1 MEPRELL
8 SADPIRIGAV
18 YFEEATGQDEAG
30 DVFEIT
36 FVGGAP
42 GTQLTELIIDTDKL
56 GNGLTIG
63 DCFFDTEPGGI
74 GAFGSSPLLL
84 VDHTGIDSVHATV
97 VDGGTTLSFRFEG
110 FDAGEKLVFTIDV
123 DEQGFLG
130 PNAVAE
136 GNEFEG
142 SRLTATFAAD
152 HFFEATG
159 TDMFFDYYDDR
170 LGGSGLDLPPD
181 DYMPPG
187 NEPRSV
193 YTAGAIFAIE
203 QTPLPISIAGTVY
216 EDVDL
221 DNVRDAGEP
230 GIAGVKLTL
239 LAWNG
244 KSYVGTGRTTT
255 TDASGKYRFDDLLPG
270 TYRIIQTQPNGY
282 FSIGATAGT
291 VDGAKR
297 GRVAGV
303 DVISDVELLGGED
316 SVGNDFAEARPAT
329 LSGTVYHDADNDGVL
344 DPGETGIGN
353 VLLRIQYLPP
363 TGSASAP
370 IEVVTR
376 LDGTWSATGLM
387 PGNYRIDEVQPA
399 GYLDG
404 LDAAGTAGGY
414 AHNPGDSIT
423 GIRLNSG
430 VHGRRYNFGELVP
443 STISGRVSADPNG
456 NGLYDPGEP
465 LLPGVTIHLLDAS
478 GTVIDTTQT
487 DAKGEYSFEG
497 LAPGTYGVREVQPE
511 GYYDGRDHVGSAGGK
526 LVAPDSIVGITL
538 VSATDAVRYDFTELL
553 PSRISGRVSADPN
566 GNGLYD
572 PGEPLLPGVTIHLLD
587 ASGTVIDTTQT
598 DAKGEY
604 SFEGLAPGTYGVR
617 EVQPEGYYDGRDHVG
632 SAGGK
637 LVAPDSITGIAL
649 VSATDAVRYD
659 FTELLPSRISGR
671 VSADPNGNGL
681 YDPGEPL
688 LPGVT
693 IHLLDASGTVIDT
706 TQTDAK
712 GEYSFEGLAPGT
724 YGVREVQPKGYYD
737 GRDHVGSAGGKLVEP
752 DSIVE
757 IRLISATDAVRYD
770 FTELLPSQIRGRVIA
785 DVNGNCAHD
794 PGEPLLPGVTIH
806 LLDASGNRIA
816 TTQTDAKGEYVFK
829 GLAPGLYGVEEIQ
842 PDGYFDG
849 CDRVGSAGGKLRAP
863 DSIVGIE
870 LISGTDASG
879 YDFCE
884 LVPVEL
890 SGFVYADDN
899 NNGNRD
905 PGEAGIGGVELTLL
919 DELGRSTGIKTQ
931 TDSSGY
937 YFFDG
942 LEPRKTY
949 GIAEKQP
956 EGFYDGLD
964 SAGSAGGTA
973 HNPGDKI
980 TGVLLPPG
988 VNGTDYNFGELRPA
1002 SIGGR
1007 VYAERNGDGI
1017 RQPDEPLLAGVTIH
1031 LLDVAGNT
1039 VATTVTDPNGAY
1051 RFTNIEPGTYGLR
1064 EIQPTGYFDGDDYV
1078 GSHGGRI
1085 VGDDEIMGAKL
1096 YAGANAVDYDFTELM
1111 PATISGTVFKDG
1123 PDIVVAPLTRAPDP
1137 AEVRDGKLTDDDTP
1151 IAGVRLQ
1158 LGNDRGEPILDDR
1171 GNPRI
1176 AVTDKNG
1183 YYEFTGLRPGVYTVL
1198 QYHPEG
1204 YVDSIDTPGNKGGTA
1219 VNRHEPLAPAILDR
1233 LVVDPKDDMILNI
1246 RVGSGDV
1253 AGSYNFSEVIVVET
1267 PIPPPDPDPDP
1278 PPRIDPPEVLPPY
1291 QAAPVIPDYVPR
1303 PDAELLARYGGV
1315 LMPYTW
1321 HLSVINAGRPRNAA
1335 GGFRTASAEASPFFN
1350 PASWTGSDV
1359 DRSQWTLADAEGR
1372 PIAQLYFGLEEGIP
1386 VTGDFNGDGTTEI
1399 GVFVKGIWFIDLNG
1413 NGVWDDGDLWVRM
1426 GSENDLPVTGDWD
1439 GDGKTDIGVYG
1450 PAWDGDARAIAAE
1463 PGLPDVQ
1470 NDRTGRPKNL
1480 PPEPHQASAGW
1491 RTMKRTS
1498 RGELRADVIDHVF
1511 EYGRQGDVPVA
1522 GDWNGDGVTNIGLFR
1537 EGTWYLDLDGNG
1549 QWSEADAYVPDF
1561 GRPGDK
1567 PVVGDW
1573 NGDGV
1578 DNLGVYRNGLWI
1590 LDTDGD
1596 RQLTASDRVFELG
1609 GPDDLPVVGDFNGDG
1624 IDEVGIYRPGAGKPD
1639 RQAQQP
1645 ADAPERVANRP

>member
-181 DYMPPG
+181 DYVPPG
-187 NEPRSV
+187 KEPRPIH
-193 YTAGAIFAIE
+193 TAGAIFDIE

-526 LVAPDSIVGITL
+526 LVAPDSIVGIT
-538 VSATDAVRYDFTELL
+538 
-553 PSRISGRVSADPN
+553 
-566 GNGLYD
+566 
-572 PGEPLLPGVTIHLLD
+572 
-587 ASGTVIDTTQT
+587 
-598 DAKGEY
+598 
-604 SFEGLAPGTYGVR
+604 
-617 EVQPEGYYDGRDHVG
+617 
-632 SAGGK
+632 
-637 LVAPDSITGIAL
+637 L

-1267 PIPPPDPDPDP
+1267 PIPPPDPEPDP